1 MSAILV
7 GHFEML
13 FNHPW
18 YVGTYKSVLWMKVG
32 VNIEVEIRFPPC
44 SNRWSRRLRLY
55 RDPNLLVL
63 VLVHQT
69 KYDSRPGSG
78 MSS

>member
-1 MSAILV
+1 MSAIFV

-13 FNHPW
+13 YNHPG
-18 YVGTYKSVLWMKVG
+18 YVGTYQSFLWLKVG

-55 RDPNLLVL
+55 RDRNVVLLV
-63 VLVHQT
+63 VVHQT